1 ASTAGHKQGRL
12 PNLDYEQHRRVA
24 GLVAG
29 LVADD
34 RLSAVHDVSSGGL
47 GVALAEMAAVS
58 GIGFRG
64 ARIHNHAELFGEAP
78 SRVVAAVDP
87 ELLPE
92 VEAAAAATGVT
103 VARIGLATG
112 DRFAIKG
119 LFDLDMSVITDRWC
133 SAMSDSTCQT

>member
-1 ASTAGHKQGRL
+1 M
-12 PNLDYEQHRRVA
+12 A

-34 RLSAVHDVSSGGL
+34 RLSAVHDVSGGGL

-58 GIGFRG
+58 GVGFRG
-64 ARIHNHAELFGEAP
+64 ARIHDHAELFSEAP

-87 ELLPE
+87 ELMPE
-92 VEAAAAATGVT
+92 VEAAAAATGVA
-103 VARIGLATG
+103 VARIGLASG

-119 LFDLDMSVITDRWC
+119 LLDLDLTAIADRWR
-133 SAMSDSTCQT
+133 SPMSDLTSG